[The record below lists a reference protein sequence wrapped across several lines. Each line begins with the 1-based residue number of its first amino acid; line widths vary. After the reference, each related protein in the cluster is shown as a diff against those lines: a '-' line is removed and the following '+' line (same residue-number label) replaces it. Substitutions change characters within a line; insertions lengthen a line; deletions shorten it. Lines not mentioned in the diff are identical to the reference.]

1 MHLVSG
7 PHSGANDQSVGI
19 QSMEILDNIPV
30 KLNVDELRRR
40 LRVAPD
46 GADADELAAL
56 AAQVRETVHPRAI
69 LDVCYVGKRTSKTV
83 EFGGV
88 EFTSRVLTVNLE
100 RAHRV
105 FPYIATCGREL
116 DEIAGVEGDPIK
128 EYWLDEMKIIA
139 LGAASAAVRE
149 HIEKKY
155 RPGKMSSMSP
165 GSLEDWPIT
174 QQEQLFA
181 VFGDVEEKIGVRL
194 TDSYLMVPIKS
205 VSGLHFPTEVSFA
218 SCQLCPRED
227 CPGRRAPYDEHLWQ
241 ERYAEGA

>member
-1 MHLVSG
+1 
-7 PHSGANDQSVGI
+7 
-19 QSMEILDNIPV
+19 MEVLANIPV
-30 KLNVDELRRR
+30 ELKLDELLRRF
-40 LRVAPD
+40 RVEPRSTD
-46 GADADELAAL
+46 ADALAGL
-56 AAQVRETVHPRAI
+56 AERVREVARPKAI
-69 LDVCYVGKRTSKTV
+69 VDMCYVGSRASNTV

-100 RAHRV
+100 NAHRV

-116 DEIAGVEGDPIK
+116 DEIAVVEGDPIE
-128 EYWLDEMKIIA
+128 EYWLDEMRIIA

-149 HIEKKY
+149 HIEKEY

-194 TDSYLMVPIKS
+194 TDSFLMVPMKS
-205 VSGLHFPTEVSFA
+205 VSGLHFPTETSFE
-218 SCQLCPRED
+218 SCQLCPRRG
-227 CPGRRAPYDEHLWQ
+227 CPGRRAPYDERLWQ
-241 ERYAEGA
+241 ERYAEGL

>member
-1 MHLVSG
+1 MPSADSG
-7 PHSGANDQSVGI
+7 I
-19 QSMEILDNIPV
+19 SMEVLANIPIEL
-30 KLNVDELRRR
+30 KLEELLRR
-40 LRVAPD
+40 LRVEPD
-46 GADADELAAL
+46 SPDADALAGL
-56 AAQVRETVHPRAI
+56 AERVREVGNPKAVV
-69 LDVCYVGKRTSKTV
+69 DMCYVESRANNTV

-88 EFTSRVLTVNLE
+88 EFTSRVLAVNLE

-116 DEIAGVEGDPIK
+116 DEIAGVEGDPI
-128 EYWLDEMKIIA
+128 EGYWLDEMRIIA

-149 HIEKKY
+149 HIEKEY

-194 TDSYLMVPIKS
+194 TDSFLMVPMKS
-205 VSGLHFPTEVSFA
+205 VSGLHFPTETSFE
-218 SCQLCPRED
+218 SCQLCPRAS
-227 CPGRRAPYDEHLWQ
+227 CPGRRAPYDERLWQ
-241 ERYAEGA
+241 ERYAEGS